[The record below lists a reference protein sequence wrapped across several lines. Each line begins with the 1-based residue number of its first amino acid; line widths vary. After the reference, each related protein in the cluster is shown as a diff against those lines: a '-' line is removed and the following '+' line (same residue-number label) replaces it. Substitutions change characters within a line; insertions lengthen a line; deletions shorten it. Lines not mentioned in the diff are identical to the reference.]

1 MYTVLSLINISKYMH
16 YSDFK
21 VCKYN
26 NYKYYAELK
35 ARQLVTLYN
44 WSIIYWL
51 LLNLSFSNYERFNLG
66 LVSTN

>member
-35 ARQLVTLYN
+35 ARQLVTLCTIDQLFIDYC
-44 WSIIYWL
+44 
-51 LLNLSFSNYERFNLG
+51 
-66 LVSTN
+66 